1 MNNRMRILLS
11 CLAVM
16 LLCCVA
22 AVAAPPDN
30 DDHATDRPADAPP
43 RHHGGR
49 ERPSDESGHA
59 DRRDRAPGRG
69 RTLTDEQEAELLE
82 FLHEHMA
89 SRYEAIVGMSEE
101 NPERYARVMPRMWR
115 WYQQW
120 KDMSPE
126 AQEASIVE
134 HDRRIETFMILRR
147 WRDAES
153 PEEKEQ
159 LKAELQEAL
168 ERHFDAEQA
177 LREVQLAELE
187 QRLEQV
193 RQEVQQRAD
202 DRDTIVAEHMQRIL
216 QYRPRAHNDEA
227 PDSDKPADPPSPPE
241 TDGQADD

>member
-1 MNNRMRILLS
+1 MNDRIKMLLS

-22 AVAAPPDN
+22 TVAVPPDN
-30 DDHATDRPADAPP
+30 DAPTDRPADAPP

-49 ERPSDESGHA
+49 ERPSDASEHA
-59 DRRDRAPGRG
+59 EHRG
-69 RTLTDEQEAELLE
+69 RARGMGRALTDEQEAKLLE
-82 FLHEHMA
+82 FLQEHMA

-126 AQEASIVE
+126 AQEASLVE
-134 HDRRIETFMILRR
+134 HDRRVETFMILRR
-147 WRDAES
+147 WRDAAS

-159 LKAELQEAL
+159 VKAELQEAL

-202 DRDTIVAEHMQRIL
+202 DRDAIVAGHMQRML
-216 QYRPRAHNDEA
+216 QYRSRAHNAGA
-227 PDSDKPADPPSPPE
+227 PDSDKPADTPSPPE
-241 TDGQADD
+241 PDGQADD